1 MQREVTPTKR
11 PAVHSSLRSKLW
23 LLLPSAALLLSGC
36 GSEGNRAP
44 VCGQEGAVCE
54 VVGDTE
60 SPGDDDG
67 NETEG
72 DDDDDDTSGDHDDDA
87 PGSDGSAGDDDDD
100 ATTGGDDDDD
110 DDDDTTGGDDDDDD
124 GLGEPP
130 AGFPE
135 PQPFGDSVLET
146 DLIGIWTLPTDGS
159 TVGFS
164 QALEITAEGR
174 FEWREYND
182 VCDLTQHG
190 AGWIWVEGSQLVMV
204 FGQWDGPAPWPVQ
217 AKYGW
222 DAEAPFMLRV
232 GYAPVLGRLGLTL
245 PPGIREAVAWTGRG
259 FTRTVGGGNA
269 TDVWVAE
276 VELWAVTPGYIESDI
291 VVRDRTTFDMSLPGT
306 TGTATFNRWWFEDG
320 EIDPE
325 VPSQWPLS
333 FFDDDLGHV
342 EINGNDHV
350 YLGNKM
356 STWEPGDN
364 FLLGGD
370 ILCE

>member
-1 MQREVTPTKR
+1 M
-11 PAVHSSLRSKLW
+11 HSPLRSKLW
-23 LLLPSAALLLSGC
+23 LLLPSAALLVPGC
-36 GSEGNRAP
+36 VPDGNRAP
-44 VCGQEGAVCE
+44 VCGQEGAVCD
-54 VVGDTE
+54 VGDTD
-60 SPGDDDG
+60 PGDDDDH
-67 NETEG
+67 ESG
-72 DDDDDDTSGDHDDDA
+72 DDDDDDDTG
-87 PGSDGSAGDDDDD
+87 PGDDDDD
-100 ATTGGDDDDD
+100 GTGGDDDDDGESDGGTGDETGGDDDDD
-110 DDDDTTGGDDDDDD
+110 DDTGPGDDDDDD
-124 GLGEPP
+124 DDTGLDMPP
-130 AGFPE
+130 TGFPE

-164 QALEITAEGR
+164 QAFEITAEGR

-232 GYAPVLGRLGLTL
+232 GYAPVLGHLGLTL

-259 FTRTVGGGNA
+259 YTRTVGGSSA
-269 TDVWVAE
+269 TDTWVAE

-306 TGTATFNRWWFEDG
+306 TGTATFNRWWFQDG